1 MACRTIRSEYMK
13 KFKDPKWETFRKCYE
28 EMLIYRISRRI
39 LEQAHIPWFW
49 NGQDDSD
56 SESVEIK
63 QTPSAGQ
70 NQVEAEQV
78 HCGGAKTIPRLLLQE
93 EQENELSVRKTTG
106 KLLWNMNWIWY
117 NGLCHADVWI
127 TTSTRFVLF
136 FFVCSFFFHFL
147 GGKNTELTSSI

>member
-1 MACRTIRSEYMK
+1 MACKTIRSEYMK

-93 EQENELSVRKTTG
+93 QEQENALSVRKTTG
-106 KLLWNMNWIWY
+106 KLL
-117 NGLCHADVWI
+117 
-127 TTSTRFVLF
+127 
-136 FFVCSFFFHFL
+136 
-147 GGKNTELTSSI
+147 